1 MDLKQKIYSEIP
13 VIETER
19 LVLRK
24 LEREDAADLFEYAS
38 DPAVPRFMPWEA
50 HNTIEETNEF
60 ITFILEAYEN
70 QQKLTWAIELK
81 ETRKMIGTI
90 DFVKWLPKHGRAEI
104 AYALSRDY
112 WGLGFMP
119 EAARALIAFGFDKM
133 DLNKVEASILLEN
146 AQSRTVLEKM
156 GMSFE
161 GVARQHFKMKDEFV
175 DLAMYSLL
183 KSEFLQERKEAF

>member
-1 MDLKQKIYSEIP
+1 MDIKQRIYSEVP

-24 LEREDAADLFEYAS
+24 LERGDAADLFEYAS

-60 ITFILEAYEN
+60 ITFILEAYEK

-81 ETRKMIGTI
+81 TTGKMIGTI
-90 DFVKWLPKHGRAEI
+90 DFIKWLPKHGRAEI
-104 AYALSRDY
+104 AYALSRKY
-112 WGLGFMP
+112 WGKAYMP
-119 EAARALIAFGFDKM
+119 EAAKALVAFGFNNM
-133 DLNKVEASILLEN
+133 ELNKVEASILLEN
-146 AQSRTVLEKM
+146 SQSRSVLEKI

-161 GVARQHFKMKDEFV
+161 GVARQHFKLKDEFV

-183 KSEFLQERKEAF
+183 KSEYLSEQKEAF